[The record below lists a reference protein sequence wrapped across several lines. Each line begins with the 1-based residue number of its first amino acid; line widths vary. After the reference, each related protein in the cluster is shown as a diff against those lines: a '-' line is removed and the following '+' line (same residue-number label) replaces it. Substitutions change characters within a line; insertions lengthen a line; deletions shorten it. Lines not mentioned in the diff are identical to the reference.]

1 VGPGSIAW
9 DSSSQCQDDRGAAD
23 IRTPQGGAVGAYT
36 EDSIDAQDS
45 MDRGKHNNAVD
56 NEAVET
62 DSRMCDSNAG
72 VCHYGLAVDGNK
84 NNVEGS
90 LIVVEHPTG
99 SSREFRTDISED
111 SEGSAEESGS
121 EDVGSSIDGQ
131 EHILFAHEDA
141 MHDPLDADFEAE
153 YSHKDRA
160 VSELSSGVVDGR
172 CHVALYSGQCG
183 LAQGEPGA
191 ECI

>member
-1 VGPGSIAW
+1 MSLTLTLFV
-9 DSSSQCQDDRGAAD
+9 
-23 IRTPQGGAVGAYT
+23 TPTLAQALVNMTGGA
-36 EDSIDAQDS
+36 
-45 MDRGKHNNAVD
+45 
-56 NEAVET
+56 
-62 DSRMCDSNAG
+62 
-72 VCHYGLAVDGNK
+72 L
-84 NNVEGS
+84 
-90 LIVVEHPTG
+90 
-99 SSREFRTDISED
+99 
-111 SEGSAEESGS
+111 
-121 EDVGSSIDGQ
+121 DVGSSIDGQ
-131 EHILFAHEDA
+131 EHILLAHEDA